1 MNKEKIVKNLNKILN
16 NKNIIYDNLELDK
29 YNKDWRGFFNF
40 KCICAIF
47 PETKEEIEKIVLFCN
62 KNDIKIIPQGGNTSL
77 TGSSVPTKDNYE
89 IILNLKKLNKIIK
102 LDKQNE
108 LIEVESG
115 VTLDSVKEYAD
126 KNNFYFPISL
136 TSSGSC
142 QIGGNIATNAGG
154 INALKYGS
162 MIENVRGLSVI
173 LADGSN
179 IECMSPMKKNNTG
192 YNIKN
197 LFIGSEGTLGIIYKC
212 LLKIY
217 PKPKDYFHC
226 MIAFNSIP
234 NNINFFIMIRN
245 FFVEQIE
252 SAEIIPKIAIDL
264 TIKHGYLKKSFFN
277 NQYES
282 FLLLKFSLYEEKENF
297 EKLFI
302 EKLVTL
308 THKYEDLII
317 PKSINQEN
325 NLWKFRDDLVESYKL
340 EGKYITNDISL
351 PLDKMSEF
359 IEKTSKEIKKID
371 SNIRIYPF
379 GHLGDGNI
387 HFNMIIPKNLNND
400 FDFLRDR
407 IYKIVNDS
415 VFSFGGSF
423 SAEHGIGIIKK
434 NSFEKYKDKNEIAI
448 MKKIKISLDPKN
460 IMNPGKIFNL

>member
-89 IILNLKKLNKIIK
+89 IILNLRKLNKIIK

-162 MIENVRGLSVI
+162 MIENVRGISVI

-234 NNINFFIMIRN
+234 NNINFFIMIRS

-308 THKYEDLII
+308 SHKYEDLII

-387 HFNMIIPKNLNND
+387 HFNMILPENLNND

-434 NSFEKYKDKNEIAI
+434 NSFEKYKDNNEIAI

>member
-89 IILNLKKLNKIIK
+89 IILNLRKLNKIIK

-162 MIENVRGLSVI
+162 MIENVRGISVI

-234 NNINFFIMIRN
+234 NNINFFIMIRS

-434 NSFEKYKDKNEIAI
+434 NSFEKYKDNNEIAI

>member
-89 IILNLKKLNKIIK
+89 IILNLRKLNKIIK

-162 MIENVRGLSVI
+162 MIENVRGISVI

-234 NNINFFIMIRN
+234 NNINFFIMIRS

-308 THKYEDLII
+308 SHKYEDLII

-387 HFNMIIPKNLNND
+387 HFNMILPKNLNND
-400 FDFLRDR
+400 FDFLRER

-434 NSFEKYKDKNEIAI
+434 NSFEKYKDNNEIAI

>member
-89 IILNLKKLNKIIK
+89 IILNLKKLNRIIK

-162 MIENVRGLSVI
+162 MIENVRGISVI

-234 NNINFFIMIRN
+234 NNINFFIMIRS

-308 THKYEDLII
+308 SHKYEDLII

-359 IEKTSKEIKKID
+359 IEKTSTEIKKID

-387 HFNMIIPKNLNND
+387 HFNMILPENLNSD

-434 NSFEKYKDKNEIAI
+434 NSFEKYKDNNEIAI

>member
-89 IILNLKKLNKIIK
+89 IILNLRKLNKIIK

-162 MIENVRGLSVI
+162 MIENVRGISVI

-234 NNINFFIMIRN
+234 NNINFFIMIRS

-308 THKYEDLII
+308 SHKYEDLII

-387 HFNMIIPKNLNND
+387 HFNMILPENLNND

-434 NSFEKYKDKNEIAI
+434 NSFEKYKDNNEIAI
-448 MKKIKISLDPKN
+448 MKKIKISLDPNN